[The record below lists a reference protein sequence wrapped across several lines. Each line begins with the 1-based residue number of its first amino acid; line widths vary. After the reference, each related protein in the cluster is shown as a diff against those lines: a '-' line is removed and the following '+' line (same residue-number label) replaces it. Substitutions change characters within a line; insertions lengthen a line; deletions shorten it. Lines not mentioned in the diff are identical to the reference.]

1 MIYDILNEQKKK
13 DVGILFIGED
23 IDVMMA
29 LCDKIMVICH
39 GKLMGVVNSNHTT
52 KEEIGLMMTG
62 SLDLVEKGGK
72 TAGIARD
79 SAISETE
86 EKNETEEAGT

>member
-1 MIYDILNEQKKK
+1 MIYNILNDEKKK

-39 GKLMGVVNSNHTT
+39 GKLQGVVNSNHTT

-62 SLDLVEKGGK
+62 ALNLVDKGGK

-79 SAISETE
+79 SGFADNEET
-86 EKNETEEAGT
+86 NETEEAGL